1 MRRES
6 ESRRRIARR
15 KRAKSV
21 CGSKSSKSSWNTPS
35 KAMSDRLDRLDRLDR
50 PVEALAT
57 WWKR

>member
-6 ESRRRIARR
+6 ESRRRIVRR

-35 KAMSDRLDRLDRLDR
+35 KAMSDPLDR
-50 PVEALAT
+50 PVEALVT

>member
-35 KAMSDRLDRLDRLDR
+35 KAMSDPPDPLDR
-50 PVEALAT
+50 PAEALVT